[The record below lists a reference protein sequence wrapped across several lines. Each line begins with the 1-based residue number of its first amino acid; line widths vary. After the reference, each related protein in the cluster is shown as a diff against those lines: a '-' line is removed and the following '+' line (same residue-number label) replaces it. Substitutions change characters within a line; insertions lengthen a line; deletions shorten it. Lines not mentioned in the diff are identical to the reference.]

1 MWIVC
6 VCVYVHAYAC
16 GCVCV
21 CVHIHV
27 DCVSVCVCVRACVCV
42 CDDCL
47 PAGGA
52 ITVVPDTQELCRRL
66 EEKIANLTR
75 MGTNLQHENQ
85 GQY

>member
-1 MWIVC
+1 MFMHMHVDVCVC
-6 VCVYVHAYAC
+6 VCVYIYMWIVW
-16 GCVCV
+16 
-21 CVHIHV
+21 
-27 DCVSVCVCVRACVCV
+27 VCVCVRACVCV